1 MAHFYTNNTLAI
13 QYCVIV
19 IFDKLDHFN
28 VSNKLDHFLAKK
40 LGHFSF
46 LTCIHIRRIT
56 RLNTR

>member
-28 VSNKLDHFLAKK
+28 VILLTVFNKIWPPRSLKYV
-40 LGHFSF
+40 S
-46 LTCIHIRRIT
+46 
-56 RLNTR
+56 